1 MDDQLSFDV
10 YANISDPRCRVEH
23 DAHDRR
29 VSVTIGG
36 SARETPVNLLQLW
49 FKDPETLAKLGRE
62 LITAGRKLD
71 AQQADVR
78 SAADQSGVHVGAGA
92 NRPSDKE

>member
-1 MDDQLSFDV
+1 MEDQLSFDV

-36 SARETPVNLLQLW
+36 SARETPKNLLQLW
-49 FKDPETLAKLGRE
+49 FKEPDTLTKLGRE
-62 LITAGRKLD
+62 LIAAGQKLD
-71 AQQADVR
+71 AQQDE
-78 SAADQSGVHVGAGA
+78 QSGTRVNGDS
-92 NRPSDKE
+92 NRLPDEA

>member
-1 MDDQLSFDV
+1 MENQLSFDV

-49 FKDPETLAKLGRE
+49 FKEPGTLAKLGEE
-62 LITAGRKLD
+62 LIAAGRKLD
-71 AQQADVR
+71 AQQASAR
-78 SAADQSGVHVGAGA
+78 SATRMGSDS
-92 NRPSDKE
+92 NRLSNKE